1 MLNELRKRIAN
12 RAAVRSLKKRC
23 PGLHADSTLKV
34 KLPQYIQCGENVDI
48 GEGSR
53 LMCWDSYRG
62 TRFADPPR
70 IAIGSGVRATRNLTI
85 QCASRVTIG
94 DNVLIASDVFMVD
107 YNHGMSP
114 HAASYVENP
123 LDRSE
128 GITIED
134 GAWIGNN
141 VIILPGVTIGRKS
154 IIGAGSVVTRS
165 IPPYC
170 IAAGSPAKVIRRFN
184 HERNEWVRVDEA

>member
-1 MLNELRKRIAN
+1 MWK
-12 RAAVRSLKKRC
+12 
-23 PGLHADSTLKV
+23 
-34 KLPQYIQCGENVDI
+34 
-48 GEGSR
+48 
-53 LMCWDSYRG
+53 
-62 TRFADPPR
+62 TRWTGR
-70 IAIGSGVRATRNLTI
+70 R
-85 QCASRVTIG
+85 
-94 DNVLIASDVFMVD
+94 
-107 YNHGMSP
+107 
-114 HAASYVENP
+114 
-123 LDRSE
+123 